1 MYVYIYKHET
11 HISTMQKI
19 VTLWYSQLTDL
30 SITICINH
38 TFLWYSALIV
48 TFAIV
53 VYYTYH
59 HCHHSYHS
67 YYDRSAR
74 LVRCSMSCLVHSTW
88 DDFHRGICVAHVSS
102 LGWHFLLRCP
112 DSNFLIEPSTVIHNF
127 NVCLIVFSHLSSCPI
142 LSFIFHL
149 KKHRCSRSSSI
160 CFFMFMVIFHIFHVK
175 KSGDL

>member
-1 MYVYIYKHET
+1 
-11 HISTMQKI
+11 MQKI

-38 TFLWYSALIV
+38 TFLWYSASIV

-53 VYYTYH
+53 VYYPYH

-67 YYDRSAR
+67 YYDRSTR

-112 DSNFLIEPSTVIHNF
+112 DSIFLIEPSTVIHNF

-149 KKHRCSRSSSI
+149 KKHRCSRSYSR
-160 CFFMFMVIFHIFHVK
+160 CFLC
-175 KSGDL
+175 SW